1 MLLAS
6 GASSRVSSHFPVMGF
21 LDVSTNAFEKC
32 FDLWLCSVTVNYL
45 PVPTCQPRYY
55 GQEDVFPPG

>member
-6 GASSRVSSHFPVMGF
+6 GASSRVSSHFTVIGF
-21 LDVSTNAFEKC
+21 FDVSTNAFEKC
-32 FDLWLCSVTVNYL
+32 FDLWLCSFTVNYL
-45 PVPTCQPRYY
+45 PVPTCQQRYH